1 MRLNEGDKK
10 GQMEVTVLSDLAE
23 VSLAGFM
30 GYSIYM
36 NIDQGHGDHYRAS
49 QYEAVKS
56 LVYI

>member
-10 GQMEVTVLSDLAE
+10 GQMEVTMLSELAE
-23 VSLAGFM
+23 VSFVGFI
-30 GYSIYM
+30 GYSIYV

-49 QYEAVKS
+49 QHEAVKS